1 MDIGR
6 CMTRECKNCKYE
18 TRCFKEYKDEYKK
31 NKNRKSKTG
40 RIKSKNRFK
49 IRKCRISTNKAKP
62 S

>member
-31 NKNRKSKTG
+31 NKNRKH
-40 RIKSKNRFK
+40 FHK
-49 IRKCRISTNKAKP
+49 IITFVDKMFNIYVE
-62 S
+62 